1 MKSSSSQSD
10 SSRLRDISLDIITA
24 HPANS
29 NHMPDDLKRKLAE
42 NIRLTGDYP
51 PLIVRPHPDD
61 MDAYQLI
68 DGHQRADALR
78 ELGID
83 FATCYVWPCDDH
95 TALRLL
101 ATLNRL
107 EGQDVPAKRAALL
120 AELTSLVSVEELSLL
135 LPESPEEIE
144 QTLKLL
150 EFDVDSLI
158 ADLESAAQLRASKAP
173 CLISFA
179 VPAEDV
185 DVVMNAIDRL
195 AASLEGKN
203 RRGRAL
209 AEICRNYLEDVTDA

>member
-1 MKSSSSQSD
+1 
-10 SSRLRDISLDIITA
+10 
-24 HPANS
+24 
-29 NHMPDDLKRKLAE
+29 MPDDLKRKLAE

-78 ELGID
+78 ELGVD
-83 FATCYVWPCDDH
+83 VATCYVWPCDDQ

-120 AELTSLVSVEELSLL
+120 AELTALVSVEELSLL
-135 LPESPEEIE
+135 LPESPEGIE

-158 ADLESAAQLRASKAP
+158 ADLESAAQLRALAAP
-173 CLISFA
+173 RLISFA
-179 VPAEDV
+179 VPADDEEI
-185 DVVMNAIDRL
+185 VMSTIDGL
-195 AASLEGKN
+195 ASSMEGKN

-209 AEICRNYLEDVTDA
+209 VEICRNFLENLTDA

>member
-1 MKSSSSQSD
+1 
-10 SSRLRDISLDIITA
+10 
-24 HPANS
+24 
-29 NHMPDDLKRKLAE
+29 MPDDLKRKLAE

-83 FATCYVWPCDDH
+83 AATCYVWPCDDQ

-158 ADLESAAQLRASKAP
+158 ADLESAAQLRALAAP
-173 CLISFA
+173 RLISFA
-179 VPAEDV
+179 VPADDEEI
-185 DVVMNAIDRL
+185 VMSTIDGL
-195 AASLEGKN
+195 AAAMEGKN

-209 AEICRNYLEDVTDA
+209 VEICRNFLENVTDA

>member
-1 MKSSSSQSD
+1 
-10 SSRLRDISLDIITA
+10 
-24 HPANS
+24 
-29 NHMPDDLKRKLAE
+29 MPDDLKRKLAE

-83 FATCYVWPCDDH
+83 AATCYVWPCDDQ

-158 ADLESAAQLRASKAP
+158 ADLEAAAQLRALAAP
-173 CLISFA
+173 RLISFA
-179 VPAEDV
+179 VPADDE
-185 DVVMNAIDRL
+185 DVVMSTIDGL
-195 AASLEGKN
+195 AAAMEGKN

-209 AEICRNYLEDVTDA
+209 VEICRNFLENVTDA

>member
-1 MKSSSSQSD
+1 
-10 SSRLRDISLDIITA
+10 
-24 HPANS
+24 
-29 NHMPDDLKRKLAE
+29 
-42 NIRLTGDYP
+42 
-51 PLIVRPHPDD
+51 

-83 FATCYVWPCDDH
+83 FATCYVWPCDDQ

-120 AELTSLVSVEELSLL
+120 SELTSLVSPEELSLL
-135 LPESPEEIE
+135 LPESTGEIE